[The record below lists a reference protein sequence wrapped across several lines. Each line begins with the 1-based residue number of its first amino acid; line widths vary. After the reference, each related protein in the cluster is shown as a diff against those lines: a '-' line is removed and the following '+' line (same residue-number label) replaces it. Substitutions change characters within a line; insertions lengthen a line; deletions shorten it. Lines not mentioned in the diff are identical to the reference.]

1 MKKFL
6 SQGRKEAAIAPASRQ
21 SNESNTEKSAKVLF
35 FVCAAFSIVAV
46 FTIVFYLLYVSI
58 PVFREVGLFNFLFKR
73 IWAGSHWSDGLLP
86 PEDAFGIFPAIVSSV
101 VVTAGAVLIGG
112 FLGVCAAIFMVHYC
126 PKKIKGIYVQ
136 LINLLAGIPS
146 IVYGF
151 VGLQVLVPL
160 LQKISGAQSG
170 MGPLAAVLVLS
181 MMILPTVASIS
192 KNSIEA
198 IPKEYYEGALAM
210 GNTKAQAVFKVCVPA
225 ARKGIFSSL
234 ILGVG
239 RAVGETMAVQMVIG
253 NSLNWFPTGP
263 FQGVCT
269 LTTLIV
275 SEMPYS
281 AGLWNQALLAVG
293 FILLCFILLIN
304 VALGLMQREKK
315 GGDSLF
321 SKRLKE
327 RTEARR
333 TPYEF
338 RQGGAVQE
346 GFKYVCISLAYAV
359 IAVLGVMVIFITVK
373 GIPNLTW
380 NFMFGTATNSNAT
393 LKSAFV
399 STAMTIGM
407 TLLIALPIGIGAAIF
422 LNEYSK
428 KGSKL
433 IK

>member
-1 MKKFL
+1 MKKIL

-73 IWAGSHWSDGLLP
+73 IWAGSHWADGLLP

-146 IVYGF
+146 IIYGF

-253 NSLNWFPTGP
+253 NSLNWLPGAFSGRVHAHDAHR
-263 FQGVCT
+263 FRNA
-269 LTTLIV
+269 LFR
-275 SEMPYS
+275 
-281 AGLWNQALLAVG
+281 GLVESGAACGRLHIALLHPAHQCG
-293 FILLCFILLIN
+293 IGTHAEGEKRRRF
-304 VALGLMQREKK
+304 ALFQKT
-315 GGDSLF
+315 
-321 SKRLKE
+321 E
-327 RTEARR
+327 RTD
-333 TPYEF
+333 
-338 RQGGAVQE
+338 GGE
-346 GFKYVCISLAYAV
+346 KD
-359 IAVLGVMVIFITVK
+359 
-373 GIPNLTW
+373 
-380 NFMFGTATNSNAT
+380 T
-393 LKSAFV
+393 L
-399 STAMTIGM
+399 
-407 TLLIALPIGIGAAIF
+407 
-422 LNEYSK
+422 
-428 KGSKL
+428 
-433 IK
+433 